1 MSGIW
6 KDPYF
11 LEGDDKDILM
21 VDNSF
26 LFPDG
31 YQYPSFFVL
40 KDNME
45 INMIEKIWSENLRH
59 VTFAFM
65 GAYYGYQT
73 INQAVNNLYIRK
85 CAYYAWKEGRLALNE
100 EYGLPVPDDEAVKVE
115 FEKFASPFFRDQLS
129 RIGREPIRKLKKNDR
144 LVGPA
149 LLCMKHRIFPYFI
162 TRSIAYG
169 MFYQDQNDKEA
180 VELQNYISD
189 HGIERAITHFCELDM
204 DDVMENS
211 LFHLILCNY
220 NEIAKTNIIPINENV
235 TYTN

>member
-1 MSGIW
+1 
-6 KDPYF
+6 
-11 LEGDDKDILM
+11 
-21 VDNSF
+21 
-26 LFPDG
+26 
-31 YQYPSFFVL
+31 
-40 KDNME
+40 
-45 INMIEKIWSENLRH
+45 
-59 VTFAFM
+59 
-65 GAYYGYQT
+65 
-73 INQAVNNLYIRK
+73 
-85 CAYYAWKEGRLALNE
+85 
-100 EYGLPVPDDEAVKVE
+100 
-115 FEKFASPFFRDQLS
+115 
-129 RIGREPIRKLKKNDR
+129 
-144 LVGPA
+144 
-149 LLCMKHRIFPYFI
+149 MKHRIIPYLI